1 MNFDRVGK
9 IDTSLAAAE
18 LDRHPLWQQFTVRQN
33 FPGSA
38 HIATQCIPLRGAA
51 TFLKSYEPRAK
62 RWRTPASHF
71 LPHTTAL
78 VNRVL
83 AGLPVTSVG
92 NVLAVSLRP
101 GGEVLPH
108 IDEGAYPDHFE
119 RFHIAVTSP
128 QGNWF
133 KVDGEVFSPEQGD
146 IFFFNHRVTHSVGN
160 PSEDARIH
168 IIVDVT
174 LKESLW

>member
-9 IDTSLAAAE
+9 IGTSLAAAE
-18 LDRHPLWQQFTVRQN
+18 LDRHPLWAQFTARQN
-33 FPGSA
+33 FPGSP
-38 HIATQCIPLRGAA
+38 HLATQCIPMRGAK
-51 TFLKSYEPRAK
+51 TFLSSYEPAAK
-62 RWRTPASHF
+62 RYRTPASHF

-78 VNRVL
+78 INRVL
-83 AGLPVTSVG
+83 DGLPVATVG
-92 NVLAVSLRP
+92 NVLAVSLKP

-108 IDEGAYPDHFE
+108 IDEGPYPEHFE

-128 QGNWF
+128 KGNWF
-133 KVDGEVFSPEQGD
+133 KVDDELYSPEQGD

-160 PSEDARIH
+160 PSEEPRIH

-174 LKESLW
+174 LKE